1 MSEQDHAHARAA
13 DSLLEYY
20 VNSGL
25 SSFPDALSW
34 NWFATTLQLA
44 RCCFNQD
51 ASGEAFTGNS
61 GAAGRMW
68 CSFKI
73 CALAL
78 IWMERVTVCCSGH
91 FDPLPS
97 SPEVL
102 DSNGPLRQ
110 HKKCEISCLYLFF
123 PMAGVNPTA
132 TDCGSSYDRW

>member
-110 HKKCEISCLYLFF
+110 HKKHSF
-123 PMAGVNPTA
+123 AG
-132 TDCGSSYDRW
+132 

>member
-44 RCCFNQD
+44 RCCFKSS

-68 CSFKI
+68 CSFI
-73 CALAL
+73 ALAQNPD
-78 IWMERVTVCCSGH
+78 SGG
-91 FDPLPS
+91 FRMQIF
-97 SPEVL
+97 
-102 DSNGPLRQ
+102 GR
-110 HKKCEISCLYLFF
+110 
-123 PMAGVNPTA
+123 
-132 TDCGSSYDRW
+132 